1 MKSDVLCAA
10 ALLLAAAP
18 AGCSPGPPVDYWP
31 QASPLG
37 EEVESVHV
45 PLDPSADPVA
55 RDEPVEPTG
64 DLLLGDAIALTLLGS
79 PGLTAFAWNIRAQ
92 EAAIIQAGLYPNP
105 ELKVEIEDFGGS
117 GAFSGFDGSE
127 TTIALRQTVVLA
139 GKVPKRVEVSRL
151 ERDLAGWDYEAA
163 RVEALTFVATDFVE
177 TIADQDRLALA
188 QDIER
193 LAGRIFSTIDARVQ
207 AGKVSPLERTKAGIE
222 LAQATLERQQA
233 VHELEAARL
242 RLAANWGSA
251 APRFERAVGE
261 LNQVQAPPSQTAL
274 AARIEHNPDL
284 ARWATEMALR
294 RASIRLAR
302 AEAVPDVT
310 LFAGPKLLEGG
321 DETAVTAGVSIP
333 LSIFDRNQGNIL
345 AARIRQAQAGSLRLA
360 VEVRLRADLGAAY
373 QALDAAYVETQAIHI
388 EIEPRARVAFEAAE
402 EAFRHGK
409 IGSLELLDS
418 QRTLFSVRRQHVDAL
433 AAYHQAVI
441 AIERLIGS
449 PLHVPEPQRVQP

>member
-1 MKSDVLCAA
+1 MS
-10 ALLLAAAP
+10 
-18 AGCSPGPPVDYWP
+18 
-31 QASPLG
+31 
-37 EEVESVHV
+37 
-45 PLDPSADPVA
+45 
-55 RDEPVEPTG
+55 
-64 DLLLGDAIALTLLGS
+64 LTLLHS
-79 PGLTAFAWNIRAQ
+79 PELAVFAWDIRAQ
-92 EAAIIQAGLYPNP
+92 EAAMIQAALYPNP
-105 ELKVEIEDFGGS
+105 ELEVEIEDFGGS
-117 GAFSGFDGSE
+117 GDFSGFGASE
-127 TTIALRQTVVLA
+127 TTIALGQTIVLA
-139 GKVPKRVEVSRL
+139 GKVSKRVAVSRF

-177 TIADQDRLALA
+177 TVADQDRLALA
-188 QDIER
+188 QDIEA
-193 LAGRIFSTIDARVQ
+193 LAHRIFSMIDERVQ
-207 AGKVSPLERTKAGIE
+207 AGKISPVERTRARIE
-222 LAQATLERQQA
+222 LAQATLQRQRAER
-233 VHELEAARL
+233 ELEAARF

-261 LNQVQAPPSQTAL
+261 LNRVQAPPPQTSL

-294 RASIRLAR
+294 RASIQLAR

-321 DETAVTAGVSIP
+321 NETAVIAGVSIP
-333 LSIFDRNQGNIL
+333 ISIFDRNQGNIL
-345 AARIRQAQAGSLRLA
+345 AARIRQAQAGRLRQA

-373 QALDAAYVETQAIHI
+373 QALDAAYIEAQAIHDD
-388 EIEPRARVAFEAAE
+388 IEPSARSAFEAAE

-433 AAYHQAVI
+433 AAYHLAVI

-449 PLHVPEPQRVQP
+449 PLHAFPEPQRVQP